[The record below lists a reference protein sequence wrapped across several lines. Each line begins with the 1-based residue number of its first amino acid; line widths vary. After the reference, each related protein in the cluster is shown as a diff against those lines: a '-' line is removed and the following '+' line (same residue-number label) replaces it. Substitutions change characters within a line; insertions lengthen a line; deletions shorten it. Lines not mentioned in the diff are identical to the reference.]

1 MILTVFLLVLLG
13 FIALGMPI
21 AFALLLSAIAMMF
34 QLDFFDTQIL
44 AQNMLSGANSFTLMA
59 VPLFMLAGELMN
71 AGGISRRIVNLASMF
86 VGHIRGGLG
95 YVAIF
100 ASVLLA
106 ALSGSAVAD
115 AAALGSLLI
124 PMLREKGYDAGQA
137 SGLIAAGG
145 IIAPII
151 PPSISFII
159 FGVATNVSITKLF
172 FAGIAPGLMMG
183 LTLVA
188 VWTWV
193 ARKHGAIKAAPRQ
206 PWSARLRALRES
218 AWALLL
224 PVIIIGGLRGGIF
237 TPTEA
242 AVVAAVYAL
251 LISLFVYRE
260 IGLRHL
266 LPLTDNDIAILRA
279 FAAKHD
285 VQWWLQPKGP
295 DTVHPLVPEHRDA
308 LTYTMPEFGLRMP
321 YRPTDFTQ
329 VNHAINRA
337 MVSRALKL
345 LEVQP
350 TDRVADLFCGLGNF
364 TLPLATQGREAVGV
378 EGSKALTDRAYEA
391 AARHG
396 LGDRTRFATL
406 NLFEVDVD
414 WLRGLGFFDRMLIDP
429 PREGAHAVS
438 QALSQLTPEERPRR
452 IVYVSCNPATL
463 ARDASILVHEGGY
476 LLKSAGV
483 INMFPHTGHVESI
496 AVFESL
502 DAAGVLEVQENARQ
516 RALQQAAD
524 VAAAQAE
531 KAAAAAEKAAA
542 KQAATD
548 AYHARVAAEAEAA
561 SQDQA

>member
-1 MILTVFLLVLLG
+1 MILTIFLLVLLG

-21 AFALLLSAIAMMF
+21 AFALLLSAVAMMF

-86 VGHIRGGLG
+86 VGHIQGGLG

-193 ARKHGAIKAAPRQ
+193 ARKHGAIKPAPRQ

-251 LISLFVYRE
+251 LISLLVYRE

-266 LPLTDNDIAILRA
+266 LPLFIN
-279 FAAKHD
+279 AARTTA
-285 VQWWLQPKGP
+285 V
-295 DTVHPLVPEHRDA
+295 VMFLVA
-308 LTYTMPEFGLRMP
+308 
-321 YRPTDFTQ
+321 
-329 VNHAINRA
+329 AA
-337 MVSRALKL
+337 MVSSYMITLADMPQDLIALLEPVLDHPKL
-345 LEVQP
+345 LMFALLVLLTLIGTVMDLTP
-350 TDRVADLFCGLGNF
+350 TILI
-364 TLPLATQGREAVGV
+364 LAPVLMPVVTQAG
-378 EGSKALTDRAYEA
+378 
-391 AARHG
+391 
-396 LGDRTRFATL
+396 
-406 NLFEVDVD
+406 
-414 WLRGLGFFDRMLIDP
+414 IDP
-429 PREGAHAVS
+429 VYFGVMFVMVGCVG
-438 QALSQLTPEERPRR
+438 LLTPP
-452 IVYVSCNPATL
+452 VGTVLNVVCGV
-463 ARDASILVHEGGY
+463 AR
-476 LLKSAGV
+476 
-483 INMFPHTGHVESI
+483 INMETI
-496 AVFESL
+496 CR
-502 DAAGVLEVQENARQ
+502 GVWRY
-516 RALQQAAD
+516 
-524 VAAAQAE
+524 VAAYTLLLVLLVIFPE
-531 KAAAAAEKAAA
+531 LI
-542 KQAATD
+542 T
-548 AYHARVAAEAEAA
+548 VPA
-561 SQDQA
+561 SWMH

>member
-266 LPLTDNDIAILRA
+266 LPLFIN
-279 FAAKHD
+279 AARTTA
-285 VQWWLQPKGP
+285 V
-295 DTVHPLVPEHRDA
+295 VMFLVA
-308 LTYTMPEFGLRMP
+308 
-321 YRPTDFTQ
+321 
-329 VNHAINRA
+329 AA
-337 MVSRALKL
+337 MVSSYMITLADMPQDLIALLEPVLDQPKL
-345 LEVQP
+345 LMFALLVLLTLVGTVMDLTP
-350 TDRVADLFCGLGNF
+350 TILI
-364 TLPLATQGREAVGV
+364 LAPVLMPVVTQAG
-378 EGSKALTDRAYEA
+378 
-391 AARHG
+391 
-396 LGDRTRFATL
+396 
-406 NLFEVDVD
+406 
-414 WLRGLGFFDRMLIDP
+414 IDP
-429 PREGAHAVS
+429 VYFGVMFVMVGCVG
-438 QALSQLTPEERPRR
+438 LLTPP
-452 IVYVSCNPATL
+452 VGTVLNVVCGV
-463 ARDASILVHEGGY
+463 AR
-476 LLKSAGV
+476 
-483 INMFPHTGHVESI
+483 INMETICKGVWRYVVAYTLLLVLLVIFPELITVP
-496 AVFESL
+496 
-502 DAAGVLEVQENARQ
+502 
-516 RALQQAAD
+516 
-524 VAAAQAE
+524 
-531 KAAAAAEKAAA
+531 
-542 KQAATD
+542 
-548 AYHARVAAEAEAA
+548 A
-561 SQDQA
+561 SWMH

>member
-1 MILTVFLLVLLG
+1 MILTIFLLVLLG

-21 AFALLLSAIAMMF
+21 AFALLLSAVAMMF

-86 VGHIRGGLG
+86 VGHIQGGLG

-193 ARKHGAIKAAPRQ
+193 ARKHGAIKPAPRQ

-266 LPLTDNDIAILRA
+266 LPLFIN
-279 FAAKHD
+279 AARTTA
-285 VQWWLQPKGP
+285 V
-295 DTVHPLVPEHRDA
+295 VMFLVA
-308 LTYTMPEFGLRMP
+308 
-321 YRPTDFTQ
+321 
-329 VNHAINRA
+329 AA
-337 MVSRALKL
+337 MVSSYMITLADMPQDLIALLEPVLDHPKL
-345 LEVQP
+345 LMFALLVLLTLIGTVMDLTP
-350 TDRVADLFCGLGNF
+350 TILI
-364 TLPLATQGREAVGV
+364 LAPVLMPVVTQAG
-378 EGSKALTDRAYEA
+378 
-391 AARHG
+391 
-396 LGDRTRFATL
+396 
-406 NLFEVDVD
+406 
-414 WLRGLGFFDRMLIDP
+414 IDP
-429 PREGAHAVS
+429 VYFGVMFVMVGCVG
-438 QALSQLTPEERPRR
+438 LLTPP
-452 IVYVSCNPATL
+452 VGTVLNVVC
-463 ARDASILVHEGGY
+463 
-476 LLKSAGV
+476 GV
-483 INMFPHTGHVESI
+483 
-496 AVFESL
+496 
-502 DAAGVLEVQENARQ
+502 
-516 RALQQAAD
+516 
-524 VAAAQAE
+524 
-531 KAAAAAEKAAA
+531 
-542 KQAATD
+542 
-548 AYHARVAAEAEAA
+548 ARVNMETICRGVWRYVVAYTLLLVLLVIFPELITVPA
-561 SQDQA
+561 SWMH

>member
-266 LPLTDNDIAILRA
+266 LPLFIN
-279 FAAKHD
+279 AARTTA
-285 VQWWLQPKGP
+285 V
-295 DTVHPLVPEHRDA
+295 VMFLVA
-308 LTYTMPEFGLRMP
+308 
-321 YRPTDFTQ
+321 
-329 VNHAINRA
+329 AA
-337 MVSRALKL
+337 MVSSYMITLADMPQDLVALLEPVLDHPKL
-345 LEVQP
+345 LMFALLVLLTLVGTVMDLTP
-350 TDRVADLFCGLGNF
+350 TILI
-364 TLPLATQGREAVGV
+364 LAPVLMPVVTQAG
-378 EGSKALTDRAYEA
+378 
-391 AARHG
+391 
-396 LGDRTRFATL
+396 
-406 NLFEVDVD
+406 
-414 WLRGLGFFDRMLIDP
+414 IDP
-429 PREGAHAVS
+429 VYFGVMFVMVGCVG
-438 QALSQLTPEERPRR
+438 LLTPP
-452 IVYVSCNPATL
+452 VGTVLNVVCGV
-463 ARDASILVHEGGY
+463 AR
-476 LLKSAGV
+476 
-483 INMFPHTGHVESI
+483 INMETICKGVWRYVVAYTLLLVLLVIFPELITVP
-496 AVFESL
+496 
-502 DAAGVLEVQENARQ
+502 
-516 RALQQAAD
+516 
-524 VAAAQAE
+524 
-531 KAAAAAEKAAA
+531 
-542 KQAATD
+542 
-548 AYHARVAAEAEAA
+548 A
-561 SQDQA
+561 SWMH

>member
-13 FIALGMPI
+13 LIALGMPI

-44 AQNMLSGANSFTLMA
+44 AQNMLSGANNFTLMA

-71 AGGISRRIVNLASMF
+71 AGGISRRIVNLASTF
-86 VGHIRGGLG
+86 VGHIQGGLG

-124 PMLREKGYDAGQA
+124 PMLRERGYDAGQA

-193 ARKHGAIKAAPRQ
+193 ARKHGSIKPSPRE
-206 PWSARLRALRES
+206 PWSKRWKALRES
-218 AWALLL
+218 LWALML

-251 LISLFVYRE
+251 LVSLFVYRE
-260 IGLRHL
+260 ISVRDLA
-266 LPLTDNDIAILRA
+266 PLFINAASTTAIVMFLV
-279 FAAKHD
+279 AA
-285 VQWWLQPKGP
+285 
-295 DTVHPLVPEHRDA
+295 
-308 LTYTMPEFGLRMP
+308 
-321 YRPTDFTQ
+321 
-329 VNHAINRA
+329 A
-337 MVSRALKL
+337 MVSSYMITLADMPQDLIALLEPVLDQPKL
-345 LEVQP
+345 LMFALLVLLTLVGTVMDLTP
-350 TDRVADLFCGLGNF
+350 TILI
-364 TLPLATQGREAVGV
+364 LAPVLMPVVT
-378 EGSKALTDRAYEA
+378 KA
-391 AARHG
+391 G
-396 LGDRTRFATL
+396 
-406 NLFEVDVD
+406 
-414 WLRGLGFFDRMLIDP
+414 IDP
-429 PREGAHAVS
+429 VYFGVMFVMVGCVG
-438 QALSQLTPEERPRR
+438 LLTPP
-452 IVYVSCNPATL
+452 VGTVLNVVCGV
-463 ARDASILVHEGGY
+463 AR
-476 LLKSAGV
+476 
-483 INMFPHTGHVESI
+483 INMETICRGVWRYVVAYTLLLVLLVIFPELITVP
-496 AVFESL
+496 
-502 DAAGVLEVQENARQ
+502 ARWM
-516 RALQQAAD
+516 
-524 VAAAQAE
+524 
-531 KAAAAAEKAAA
+531 
-542 KQAATD
+542 
-548 AYHARVAAEAEAA
+548 H
-561 SQDQA
+561 

>member
-13 FIALGMPI
+13 LIALGMPI

-71 AGGISRRIVNLASMF
+71 AGGISRRIVNLATMF
-86 VGHIRGGLG
+86 VGHIQGGLG

-172 FAGIAPGLMMG
+172 FAGIAPGLLMG

-193 ARKHGAIKAAPRQ
+193 ARKHGSIKPSPRE
-206 PWSARLRALRES
+206 PWSKRWKALRES
-218 AWALLL
+218 LWALML

-251 LISLFVYRE
+251 LVSLFVYRE
-260 IGLRHL
+260 ISVRDLA
-266 LPLTDNDIAILRA
+266 PLFINAASTTAIVMFLV
-279 FAAKHD
+279 AA
-285 VQWWLQPKGP
+285 
-295 DTVHPLVPEHRDA
+295 
-308 LTYTMPEFGLRMP
+308 
-321 YRPTDFTQ
+321 
-329 VNHAINRA
+329 A
-337 MVSRALKL
+337 MVSSYMITLADMPQDLIALLEPVMDQPKL
-345 LEVQP
+345 LMFALLILLTLVGTVMDLTP
-350 TDRVADLFCGLGNF
+350 TILI
-364 TLPLATQGREAVGV
+364 LAPVLMPVVT
-378 EGSKALTDRAYEA
+378 KA
-391 AARHG
+391 G
-396 LGDRTRFATL
+396 
-406 NLFEVDVD
+406 
-414 WLRGLGFFDRMLIDP
+414 IDP
-429 PREGAHAVS
+429 VYFGVMFVMVGCVG
-438 QALSQLTPEERPRR
+438 LLTPP
-452 IVYVSCNPATL
+452 VGTVLNVVCGV
-463 ARDASILVHEGGY
+463 AR
-476 LLKSAGV
+476 
-483 INMFPHTGHVESI
+483 INMETI
-496 AVFESL
+496 IR
-502 DAAGVLEVQENARQ
+502 GVWRY
-516 RALQQAAD
+516 
-524 VAAAQAE
+524 VAAYTLLLILLVIFPE
-531 KAAAAAEKAAA
+531 LI
-542 KQAATD
+542 T
-548 AYHARVAAEAEAA
+548 VPA
-561 SQDQA
+561 SWMH

>member
-13 FIALGMPI
+13 LIALGMPI

-86 VGHIRGGLG
+86 VGHIQGGLG

-193 ARKHGAIKAAPRQ
+193 ARKHGAIKPAPRQ
-206 PWSARLRALRES
+206 PWRARLRALRES
-218 AWALLL
+218 AWALML

-251 LISLFVYRE
+251 LVSLFVYRE
-260 IGLRHL
+260 IGVRDL
-266 LPLTDNDIAILRA
+266 LPLFVNAARTTAIVMFLV
-279 FAAKHD
+279 AA
-285 VQWWLQPKGP
+285 
-295 DTVHPLVPEHRDA
+295 
-308 LTYTMPEFGLRMP
+308 
-321 YRPTDFTQ
+321 
-329 VNHAINRA
+329 A
-337 MVSRALKL
+337 MVSSYMITLADMPQDLIAL
-345 LEVQP
+345 LEPVLDQP
-350 TDRVADLFCGLGNF
+350 RLLMFALLILLTLVGTVMDLTPTILI
-364 TLPLATQGREAVGV
+364 LAPVLMPVVT
-378 EGSKALTDRAYEA
+378 KA
-391 AARHG
+391 G
-396 LGDRTRFATL
+396 
-406 NLFEVDVD
+406 
-414 WLRGLGFFDRMLIDP
+414 IDP
-429 PREGAHAVS
+429 VYFGVMFVMVGCVG
-438 QALSQLTPEERPRR
+438 LLTPP
-452 IVYVSCNPATL
+452 VGTVLNVVCGV
-463 ARDASILVHEGGY
+463 AR
-476 LLKSAGV
+476 
-483 INMFPHTGHVESI
+483 INMETICRGVWRYVVAYTLLLVLLVIFPELITVP
-496 AVFESL
+496 
-502 DAAGVLEVQENARQ
+502 
-516 RALQQAAD
+516 
-524 VAAAQAE
+524 
-531 KAAAAAEKAAA
+531 
-542 KQAATD
+542 
-548 AYHARVAAEAEAA
+548 A
-561 SQDQA
+561 SWMH